1 MSNCSSLPPYVVDDN
16 HVSEKQAGVSE
27 FENGNDLDVD
37 GADDNDVEPAEPEV
51 ECKIY
56 RVRSFTT
63 KKGGTVVNRGDSIKV
78 CSRRGS
84 RQDVML
90 LAAPSGESALRRR
103 NSTSGPVG
111 SGSRSRLGLQQD
123 ADLLGSS
130 VRQRRNSINCISLQ
144 LTDHGG
150 ASPARRRSLVP
161 SSGDSA
167 AAALDG
173 SLSLLA
179 GGRRASLR
187 SGSIPTGSDLILT
200 TQTSPSRR
208 GSIAIIAAVGPEVQ
222 ADVDELTE
230 EDGVVD
236 AVADGHVTEVFR
248 VMVIGSHGVGKTT
261 LTQQLLTSEYLAN
274 NTENEQGQ

>member
-1 MSNCSSLPPYVVDDN
+1 MSNCSAPPSHDEDN
-16 HVSEKQAGVSE
+16 GVSEKQPGVSD
-27 FENGNDLDVD
+27 FENGNDADPD
-37 GADDNDVEPAEPEV
+37 SADDNGAELAEPEV

-90 LAAPSGESALRRR
+90 LVAPSNESALRRR

-123 ADLLGSS
+123 VDLLGSS
-130 VRQRRNSINCISLQ
+130 VRQRRNSINCVSLQ
-144 LTDHGG
+144 LTDYGS
-150 ASPARRRSLVP
+150 ASPVRRRSLVP
-161 SSGDSA
+161 SSGDSTA
-167 AAALDG
+167 ATLDS

-187 SGSIPTGSDLILT
+187 SGSIPTGSDVIFA

-208 GSIAIIAAVGPEVQ
+208 CSIAVATVGQEVQ
-222 ADVDELTE
+222 ADDEELKE
-230 EDGVVD
+230 EGDIDDGVTD
-236 AVADGHVTEVFR
+236 AHVTEVFR